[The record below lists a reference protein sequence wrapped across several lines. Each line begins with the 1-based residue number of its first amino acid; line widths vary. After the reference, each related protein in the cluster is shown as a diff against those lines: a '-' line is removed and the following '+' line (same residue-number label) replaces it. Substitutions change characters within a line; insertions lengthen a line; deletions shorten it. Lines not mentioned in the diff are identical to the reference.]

1 MIDERRNVPRY
12 ELGLQIQVGDVV
24 GVTSNIS
31 LEGVMF
37 VSPARFTLGETV
49 DVTLFVPADKGRT
62 VMRLEGSG
70 IVRRVDQNSRG
81 EFETAV
87 ELDGLR
93 VLTDVK
99 PLDVSERPRSQISGR

>member
-1 MIDERRNVPRY
+1 MVEDRRSVPRY
-12 ELGLQIQVGDVV
+12 ELGLQIRVGEVL

-37 VSPARFTLGETV
+37 VSPAEFTLGQTV
-49 DVTLFVPADKGRT
+49 DVTLFVPADKGQT

-70 IVRRVDQNSRG
+70 IVRRVVRNANG
-81 EFETAV
+81 EYETAV

-99 PLDVSERPRSQISGR
+99 AEVLERQRSHVSGR

>member
-1 MIDERRNVPRY
+1 MIEERRHVPRY
-12 ELGLQIQVGDVV
+12 ELGLQIRVGDVL

-37 VSPARFTLGETV
+37 VSPAAFTLGETV
-49 DVTLFVPADKGRT
+49 EVTLFVPADKGRS

-70 IVRRVDQNSRG
+70 IVRRVERNSRG
-81 EFETAV
+81 EYETAV

-93 VLTDVK
+93 VLTDVN
-99 PLDVSERPRSQISGR
+99 PPD